1 MALCGGY
8 TVCTGTF
15 PQLLRVFES
24 VHNKMLAQK
33 EMLEKLESVS
43 PLPADEI

>member
-15 PQLLRVFES
+15 PQLLHVFES
-24 VHNKMLAQK
+24 VHNKMLTQK